1 MTKPSINISAREI
14 MHSGTPAVKL
24 TGLGGYSLAMT
35 FDCGQCFRF
44 EPSQALEGAFEGVAH
59 GRFLRVMQDTSDDMT
74 LLGCTIEEYEHV
86 WRRFFS
92 LDKDWHAIKRDIES
106 RSSELYSAA
115 QTAGGIRIL
124 TQDRF
129 EALCSFIISQCNNI
143 PRIKGLVRALCQKYG
158 EPILTPEGDT
168 VYTFP
173 TPESIL
179 SRPVSELTALKLGYR
194 DKYIYAAAKAASE
207 GLLDRISSAE
217 TTEEAQKLICSVE
230 GVGKKVAACTL
241 LFGFERYD
249 AFPVDVWMKR
259 ALERLFPGVKDL
271 SVFGPYAGVAQQ
283 YLFFCERYVNANAA
297 DKAR

>member
-1 MTKPSINISAREI
+1 MTTPPLNISAVETTS
-14 MHSGTPAVKL
+14 HGVPAVKV
-24 TGLGGYSLAMT
+24 TGLSGYSLCMT

-44 EPSQALEGAFEGVAH
+44 EPSAVIEGAFEGVAY
-59 GRFLRVMQDTSDDMT
+59 GKFLRVLQDTPDDMT
-74 LLGCTIEEYEHV
+74 LLGCTIDEYESI

-92 LDKDWHAIKRDIES
+92 LDRDWTEIRSDIEA
-106 RSSELYSAA
+106 RSPELYSAA

-124 TQDRF
+124 TQERF

-179 SRPVSELTALKLGYR
+179 SRPLSELTALKLGYR

-207 GLLDRISSAE
+207 GMLDKISAAPS
-217 TTEEAQKLICSVE
+217 TQEAHKLITSIE
-230 GVGKKVAACTL
+230 GVGKKVAACAL

-259 ALERLFPGVKDL
+259 ALERLFPGVSDY
-271 SVFGPYAGVAQQ
+271 SVFGKYAGVAQQ
-283 YLFFCERYVNANAA
+283 YLFYCERYVHANEQQ
-297 DKAR
+297 

>member
-1 MTKPSINISAREI
+1 MSKPPFNISAVQTTVY
-14 MHSGTPAVKL
+14 GAPAVRI
-24 TGLGGYSLAMT
+24 TGLSGYSLSMT

-44 EPSQALEGAFEGVAH
+44 EASDVIEGAFEGVAY
-59 GRFLRVMQDTSDDMT
+59 GRFLRVMQDTDDDMT
-74 LLGCTIEEYEHV
+74 ILGCTMEEYENI

-92 LDKDWHAIKRDIES
+92 LDKDWHAIKADIES
-106 RSSELYSAA
+106 RSPELFSAA

-179 SRPVSELTALKLGYR
+179 SRPVSELSALKLGYR

-217 TTEEAQKLICSVE
+217 TTAEAHKLITSVE
-230 GVGKKVAACTL
+230 GVGKKVAACAL

-259 ALERLFPGVKDL
+259 ALERLFGGVGDY

-283 YLFFCERYVNANAA
+283 YLFFCERYVHGNQA
-297 DKAR
+297 